1 LPDQCGDVFYI
12 KQRLV
17 FTMKPA
23 SAALHGLIRRFA
35 VQGDG
40 VAALELALLLPVLIF
55 ILLGAFEV
63 PRALLIY
70 EKVTRVSAE
79 IGDLAA
85 RQDSMIASQ
94 LTDLFSAADEIMSP
108 FSFKTYGTVVVSSL
122 TQATGKDPV
131 IAWQC
136 SSDTTLLLSSKI
148 GKKGD
153 KPVLPSGLTVG
164 AGDNVIVAEVFY
176 KYSPIF
182 SNYVFD
188 GGKPFVSATY
198 YDIAYFRPRDT
209 ATISL
214 TGNCPN
220 S

>member
-1 LPDQCGDVFYI
+1 MFHI
-12 KQRLV
+12 ERWLV
-17 FTMKPA
+17 FAMKPA
-23 SAALHGLIRRFA
+23 SASLHGLVRRFA
-35 VQGDG
+35 VQRDG

-55 ILLGAFEV
+55 ILLGAFEM

-79 IGDLAA
+79 IGDLTA

-122 TQATGKDPV
+122 TQATGKDAV
-131 IAWQC
+131 ISWQC

-153 KPVLPSGLTVG
+153 KPVLPNGLTVG

-176 KYSPIF
+176 KYSPVF
-182 SNYVFD
+182 ANYVFD
-188 GGKPFVSATY
+188 RAKPFVSATY
-198 YDIAYFRPRDT
+198 YDVAYFRPRDT
-209 ATISL
+209 STISL

>member
-1 LPDQCGDVFYI
+1 MTPG
-12 KQRLV
+12 
-17 FTMKPA
+17 
-23 SAALHGLIRRFA
+23 SAALRGLIRRFA
-35 VQGDG
+35 VRQDG
-40 VAALELALLLPVLIF
+40 VAALELAILLPVLLF
-55 ILLGAFEV
+55 LLLGAFEL

-85 RQDSMIASQ
+85 RQDTMIASQ

-122 TQATGKDPV
+122 TQASGKDPV

-148 GKKGD
+148 GKQGD
-153 KPVLPSGLTVG
+153 KPVLPNGLTVG
-164 AGDNVIVAEVFY
+164 TGDNVIVAEVFY
-176 KYSPIF
+176 KYAPIF
-182 SNYVFD
+182 ASYMFN
-188 GGKPFVSATY
+188 GEKPFVSATY
-198 YDIAYFRPRDT
+198 YDVAYFRPRDT
-209 ATISL
+209 TTIAL